1 MLGRDYPNS
10 EQLQSLQQNLIE
22 LEEQILLKELEMK
35 S

>member
-1 MLGRDYPNS
+1 MLGRDYPNP